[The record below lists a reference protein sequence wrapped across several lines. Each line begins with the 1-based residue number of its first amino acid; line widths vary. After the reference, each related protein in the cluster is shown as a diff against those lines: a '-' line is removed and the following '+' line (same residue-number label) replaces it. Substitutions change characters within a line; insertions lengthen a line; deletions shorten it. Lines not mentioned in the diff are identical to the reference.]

1 MTVTRVTLVSGSIP
15 KKLCATDKIVELPI
29 KAPEPTKVPPFSVYI
44 VNLTLGARPTPFTL
58 TFFKSV
64 PLFWTHSKSERGVIG
79 FVFTGSEPRSFTGF
93 PRNEPL
99 FSMVVMRD

>member
-1 MTVTRVTLVSGSIP
+1 M
-15 KKLCATDKIVELPI
+15 
-29 KAPEPTKVPPFSVYI
+29 PPFSVYI

-99 FSMVVMRD
+99 FSMVVMRDWLSADTCCCKRALNPSPPNTAEVLSMVFAI